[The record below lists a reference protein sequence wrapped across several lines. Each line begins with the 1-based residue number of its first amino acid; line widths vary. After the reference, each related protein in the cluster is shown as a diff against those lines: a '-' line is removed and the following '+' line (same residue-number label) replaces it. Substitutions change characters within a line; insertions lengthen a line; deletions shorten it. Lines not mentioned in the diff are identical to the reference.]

1 MEPPEKTNEPT
12 SKNDSTETIES
23 RQKNSSSH
31 NSQEKKQPLLTWPS
45 FLISAVIILCIYMI
59 ASAFTGDSKKEKQE
73 THTSGGKDY
82 TYTVVDGEEDADT
95 SILAIPVRGIILTE
109 QSSDVGFFN
118 FLSEEG
124 VVYGYEVK
132 EQLKRAA
139 KDDSI
144 KGVVLEINS
153 PGGTIPGAVAISEGV
168 AYYREV
174 TGNPV
179 YAHIA
184 DMGASGGYWAAASTE
199 YIVSDPGSAIGSI
212 GVILGPFTQYNN
224 VIAESNFLGGV
235 ETEGGIDYRFFT
247 GGQYKD
253 SGSPYRPLT
262 PEEER
267 HWQTSVD
274 NEYRSFVSFVSARR
288 NISPEF
294 LVNTVKALAYEPQR
308 AIELKLIDEIGSK
321 ESTYNKLAMETQLED
336 YNIVSE
342 EEDFGILSELFKGAT
357 SVFPA
362 LKAQQQAKACNWC
375 NGPLVLYDR
384 SYTIGK

>member
-1 MEPPEKTNEPT
+1 MADMEPI
-12 SKNDSTETIES
+12 ETHKDTPL
-23 RQKNSSSH
+23 QY
-31 NSQEKKQPLLTWPS
+31 QPEKKQPLLTWSS
-45 FLISAVIILCIYMI
+45 FLISAVIILFIYMLV
-59 ASAFTGDSKKEKQE
+59 SAFTGNSKEDKKETQ
-73 THTSGGKDY
+73 TSGGVDY
-82 TYTVVDGEEDADT
+82 SYTVLDGEEDAKA
-95 SILAIPVRGIILTE
+95 SILSVSVRGIILTE
-109 QSSDVGFFN
+109 PSSDVGFFN

-153 PGGTIPGAVAISEGV
+153 PGGTIPGAVAISDGV

-235 ETEGGIDYRFFT
+235 ETQGGIDYRYFT

-267 HWQTSVD
+267 HWQTSVE
-274 NEYRSFVSFVSARR
+274 NEYRTFVSYVSASR
-288 NISPEF
+288 NLPPEF
-294 LVNTVKALAYEPQR
+294 LINTVKALAYEPQR
-308 AIELKLIDEIGSK
+308 AIDLQLIDEIGSK
-321 ESTYNKLAMETQLED
+321 ESTYNKLAMEQKLED
-336 YNIVSE
+336 YNIVGE
-342 EEDFGILSELFKGAT
+342 EEDFGIFSEIFKGAHSLFPMQ
-357 SVFPA
+357 SV
-362 LKAQQQAKACNWC
+362 QQIKACNWC

-384 SYTIGK
+384 SYALGK